1 LILDDATSAVDTAT
15 EAEIREALRR
25 EMPGTTKLI
34 IAQRISSIRD
44 ADRIIVLDDGR
55 IDGTGTHDELLAT
68 NAIYREVFESQTKG
82 GDFDVNG

>member
-1 LILDDATSAVDTAT
+1 MDTAT

-55 IDGTGTHDELLAT
+55 IDGTGTTTAARYECYLSGSVRIADE
-68 NAIYREVFESQTKG
+68 